1 MAGYAMSKF
10 THARSSILIASA
22 LVSSACATVS
32 PTQEVL
38 PALAVRIEAPA
49 HFRTWFDQTEACSGL
64 SATFEAVEWYVVPG
78 VDSFEMDG
86 EPRVGMWQRVGEN
99 SQIVI
104 AGNYVDHE
112 MVVSHEILHHI
123 LSREGHP
130 SEMFAGRCQLT
141 WETWASRQAPATVA
155 AR

>member
-1 MAGYAMSKF
+1 MSKSS
-10 THARSSILIASA
+10 HARSSIILASA
-22 LVSSACATVS
+22 LLSSACATVEPS
-32 PTQEVL
+32 QEAL
-38 PALAVRIEAPA
+38 PSLAVRIDAPA
-49 HFRTWFDQTEACSGL
+49 HFRTWFNQTEACSGL

-78 VDSFEMDG
+78 VDTFEADG
-86 EPRVGMWQRVGEN
+86 APRVGMWQRVDGK

-104 AGNYVDHE
+104 AGNYLDHE

-130 SEMFAGRCQLT
+130 SEMFVQRCQLT
-141 WETWASRQAPATVA
+141 WETWAARHAPASAA